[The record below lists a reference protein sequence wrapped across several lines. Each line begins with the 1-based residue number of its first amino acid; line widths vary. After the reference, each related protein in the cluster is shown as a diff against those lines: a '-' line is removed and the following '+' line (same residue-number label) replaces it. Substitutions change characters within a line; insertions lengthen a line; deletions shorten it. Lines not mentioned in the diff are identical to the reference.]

1 MLLVTCTILLSV
13 LDIGMQIQRRV
24 NVLKERLARH
34 LRYIEMSYIEHL
46 IRAMRFSMLLFLASI
61 VCLIH
66 SIIPFVFEKL
76 ASNIIKRLYSEM

>member
-66 SIIPFVFEKL
+66 SIIPFVLEKS
-76 ASNIIKRLYSEM
+76 ASSIIKKLYREM